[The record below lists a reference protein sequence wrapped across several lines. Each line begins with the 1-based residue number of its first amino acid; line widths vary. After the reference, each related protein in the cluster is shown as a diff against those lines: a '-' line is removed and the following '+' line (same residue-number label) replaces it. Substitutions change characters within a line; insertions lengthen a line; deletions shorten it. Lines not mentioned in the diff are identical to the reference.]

1 MAAKKTN
8 FIPVDCLHQMADRGS
23 YSSLPDSGISDQE
36 TRDRRPDDAL
46 AHLPGPG
53 KMKQMTNQRGEN
65 DMDSGF
71 IGSIVSTEGA
81 QNPPRGWEPEAPLRL
96 RDRQS
101 GDRCVFVSHL
111 VSNFNSLKTLTH
123 LGHAGFKLQA
133 LYICTM
139 QLPFLLH
146 SSGAV

>member
-1 MAAKKTN
+1 MAAKKN

-71 IGSIVSTEGA
+71 IGSVVSTEGA
-81 QNPPRGWEPEAPLRL
+81 QNPPRGWEPEGPLRL

-101 GDRCVFVSHL
+101 GDRCVS
-111 VSNFNSLKTLTH
+111 SSPAWCPTS
-123 LGHAGFKLQA
+123 A
-133 LYICTM
+133 L
-139 QLPFLLH
+139 
-146 SSGAV
+146 

>member
-71 IGSIVSTEGA
+71 IGSVVSTEGA
-81 QNPPRGWEPEAPLRL
+81 QNPPRGWEPEGPLRL

-101 GDRCVFVSHL
+101 GDRYVSL
-111 VSNFNSLKTLTH
+111 SPTWCQTS
-123 LGHAGFKLQA
+123 A
-133 LYICTM
+133 L
-139 QLPFLLH
+139 
-146 SSGAV
+146 